1 MAGDENTDDSQKTE
15 EPTQK
20 KLDESRKK
28 GQVALS
34 REVNNWIILLAAT
47 IMIAAFLPRMFS
59 EMSDVLESIIEKAH
73 TVTMNKHTVGEV
85 LWDGTSRSLKT
96 MALPLGFL
104 MFAAFIAPFIQ
115 VGPLLAPESLK
126 PSLSKI
132 SIIKGFGRLFS
143 MRSIVE
149 FLKGLFKIL
158 IIGTISVVVLYPYF
172 DKLEHWIGLPMV
184 VLMEEISMLTVKLMI
199 AVLIVLVVIAVMDLV
214 YQRFEHNKKMK
225 MSRQEIKDEFKQTE
239 GDPMVRARLRQLR
252 SEKARQRMMQAV
264 PSADVVITNPTHFSI
279 ALKYDPDTMDAP
291 LCVAKGIDDV
301 ALRIREVATEHNIL
315 LYENRPLARAL
326 YDVVEIDDTIPADQF
341 KAVAEVISYVFKQR
355 GQTR

>member
-1 MAGDENTDDSQKTE
+1 MSGDESTDDSQKTE

-47 IMIAAFLPRMFS
+47 IMIAAFLPGMFS
-59 EMSDVLESIIEKAH
+59 KMSDMLESYIVNAH
-73 TVTMNKHTVGEV
+73 AVPLGKHGVGIM
-85 LWDGTSRSLKT
+85 LWDAMSRT
-96 MALPLGFL
+96 MKILALPMAFL

-126 PSLSKI
+126 PALSKI

-143 MRSIVE
+143 MRSLME
-149 FLKGLFKIL
+149 FVKGLFKIL

-172 DKLEHWIGLPMV
+172 DKLEHWIGIPML

-199 AVLIVLVVIAVMDLV
+199 AVLIVLVIIAVMDLV

-239 GDPMVRARLRQLR
+239 GDPMVRAKLRQLR

-279 ALKYDPDTMDAP
+279 ALKYDPETMDAP
-291 LCVAKGIDDV
+291 LCVAKGIDDI
-301 ALRIREVATEHNIL
+301 ALKIRETATEHNII

-326 YDVVEIDDTIPADQF
+326 YDVVEIDETIPADQF